1 MLKRFA
7 GIVDG
12 IVRKCEGQIVAGR
25 WGGEEFLICIT
36 VRIKKTFICLRVYPH
51 EDLRGTVFI

>member
-25 WGGEEFLICIT
+25 WGGEEFLILYYGEN
-36 VRIKKTFICLRVYPH
+36 K
-51 EDLRGTVFI
+51 EDFYMLWSISA